1 MKKLLP
7 LILVLFLAVI
17 SDLYPQ
23 DRVDAV
29 ESFTPSRVMLF
40 VKTSRVKNAVVSL
53 KFVVDNLLSP
63 EHAEKF
69 NKKKNDIKNRLGF
82 DPMDIESL
90 KNAGIDVNRTASLA
104 IYPKG
109 SRGEERILLFIPVM
123 DDRTFPL
130 KFVEVLKRISANN
143 NADIYPAIT
152 EYNGHTMY
160 QIRRDV
166 FTAAFDGVFIIASAG
181 DLLRSVIDT
190 KVNNAGYLAL
200 DPMYADYIA
209 KTKKNYD
216 LRAFATRDFLKDIM
230 KKEEKKNTEP
240 PPSKDE
246 KKGPADSAFNDAVMT
261 NVRYV
266 AGVAQNQPSVR
277 SELEKLSVGPSPFN
291 AVDYAF
297 IGGSVK
303 PTEIDIDLAARFNN
317 ASAPVNTFLDIMKT
331 GSSGKSLYVKNAT
344 TFAFISLDFNK
355 IEELCKNATAGC
367 AYYSSIKEQI
377 REEMGIDFDR
387 DIVPSYS
394 GVLNIFAG
402 QPRGAGGGYV
412 FYFPIDDPA
421 QGKKAWEKSSAYLA
435 GKFKNTERYGTA
447 PIGGVKSFWYVD
459 AKNNRNYVAC
469 DRRGL
474 YLGNDREL
482 MATVLAGKEIG
493 DRSVKD
499 DVISRLGA
507 NVFFLAHIKKE
518 SYFGTL
524 LTLFTYRAKGLS
536 AVINKMTDLYVTGEK
551 VDGFISLNVKTRLM
565 KRQ

>member
-1 MKKLLP
+1 MKKIMPVILMLLCAG
-7 LILVLFLAVI
+7 FT
-17 SDLYPQ
+17 DLYSQ

-90 KNAGIDVNRTASLA
+90 KNAGIDVDRTASLV

-109 SRGEERILLFIPVM
+109 TRGEERILLFIPVM
-123 DDRTFPL
+123 DDKTFPL
-130 KFVEVLKRISANN
+130 KFVEVLKRMSANN

-152 EYNGHTMY
+152 EYSGYTMY

-166 FTAAFDGVFIIASAG
+166 FATAFDGVFVIGSTG

-190 KVNNAGYLAL
+190 KVNNTGYLAL
-200 DPMYADYIA
+200 DPMYADYIS
-209 KTKKNYD
+209 KTKKDYD
-216 LRAFATRDFLKDIM
+216 LRAFATRDFLKDVM
-230 KKEEKKNTEP
+230 KKQEQKNPKPAPDTG
-240 PPSKDE
+240 D
-246 KKGPADSAFNDAVMT
+246 KKGPADSAFNDAVLT
-261 NVRYV
+261 NVNYV
-266 AGVAQNQPSVR
+266 ADIAQNQPSVR
-277 SELEKLSVGPSPFN
+277 SEMEKLAAGPSPFN
-291 AVDYAF
+291 SIDYAF

-303 PTEIDIDLAARFNN
+303 PTEIDIDVAARFNIDGGRV
-317 ASAPVNTFLDIMKT
+317 SVLQELIKT
-331 GSSGKSLYVKNAT
+331 GASGRSIYVKNAT
-344 TFAFISLDFNK
+344 TFAFISLNFNK

-367 AYYSSIKEQI
+367 AFYNNITERI
-377 REEMGIDFDR
+377 REEVGIDFDK

-394 GVLNIFAG
+394 GVLNVFAG

-435 GKFKNTERYGTA
+435 GKYKNTERYGAVT
-447 PIGGVKSFWYVD
+447 IGGVKSFWYVD
-459 AKNNRNYVAC
+459 GKNNKNYVSC

-482 MATVLAGKEIG
+482 MGAVMAGKEIG
-493 DRSVKD
+493 DKSVKD

-507 NVFFLAHIKKE
+507 NVFFLAHVKRE

-524 LTLFTYRAKGLS
+524 LTLFTYRARGLS

-551 VDGFISLNVKTRLM
+551 IDNFISLNVKTKLM

>member
-1 MKKLLP
+1 MKRILP
-7 LILVLFLAVI
+7 FILVLLLAVL
-17 SDLYPQ
+17 SDVYPQ

-29 ESFTPSRVMLF
+29 ESITPSRVMLF
-40 VKTSRVKNAVVSL
+40 VKTSRIKNAVVSL

-63 EHAEKF
+63 EHAGKF
-69 NKKKNDIKNRLGF
+69 NKKKDEIKNRLGF

-90 KNAGIDVNRTASLA
+90 KRAGIDVNRTASLA

-109 SRGEERILLFIPVM
+109 SRGEEHILLFIPVM
-123 DDRTFPL
+123 DDKTFPL
-130 KFVEVLKRISANN
+130 KFVEVLKRISGNN

-152 EYNGHTMY
+152 EYSGHTMY

-166 FTAAFDGVFIIASAG
+166 FTAAFDGVFIIASTG
-181 DLLRSVIDT
+181 DLLRSVIDS
-190 KVNNAGYLAL
+190 KINNTGYLAL
-200 DPMYADYIA
+200 DPMYADCIT
-209 KTKKNYD
+209 KTKKYYD
-216 LRAFATRDFLKDIM
+216 LRAFATRDFLKDVM
-230 KKEEKKNTEP
+230 KKQEKKNPEP
-240 PPSKDE
+240 APDKED
-246 KKGPADSAFNDAVMT
+246 KKGPADSAFNEAVRT

-266 AGVAQNQPSVR
+266 ADVAQNQPSVR
-277 SELEKLSVGPSPFN
+277 SELEKLAVGPSPFN

-317 ASAPVNTFLDIMKT
+317 ASVTVNTFLDIMKT

-344 TFAFISLDFNK
+344 TFAFVSLNFNK

-367 AYYSSIKEQI
+367 AFYNSIKEQI
-377 REEMGIDFDR
+377 RKEMGIDFDR

-394 GVLNIFAG
+394 GVLNVFTG

-421 QGKKAWEKSSAYLA
+421 RGKKAWEKSSAYLA
-435 GKFKNTERYGTA
+435 GKFKNTERYGAAT
-447 PIGGVKSFWYVD
+447 IGGVKSFWYVD
-459 AKNNRNYVAC
+459 GKNNKNYVAC

-474 YLGNDREL
+474 YLGNDQEL
-482 MATVLAGKEIG
+482 MAAVMAGKEIG
-493 DRSVKD
+493 DKNVKD
-499 DVISRLGA
+499 AVISRLGA

-524 LTLFTYRAKGLS
+524 LALFTYRARGLS

-551 VDGFISLNVKTRLM
+551 IDNFISLNVKTKLM